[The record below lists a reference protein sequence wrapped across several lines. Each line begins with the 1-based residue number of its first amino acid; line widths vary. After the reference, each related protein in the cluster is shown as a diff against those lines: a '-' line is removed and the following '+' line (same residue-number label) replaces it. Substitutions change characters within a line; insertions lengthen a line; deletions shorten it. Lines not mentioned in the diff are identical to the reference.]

1 MKEAFTRMYI
11 YKERVHVRMCARYSA
26 FGAFGASAFGA
37 SEAGAAA
44 GASFAGAARNSPV
57 VNWR

>member
-1 MKEAFTRMYI
+1 MKEAFTHMYI
-11 YKERVHVRMCARYSA
+11 YKERVHVRMCVRHSA
-26 FGAFGASAFGA
+26 FGALGASAFGA
-37 SEAGAAA
+37 SEAAA